1 MHARA
6 VKHLRSQDP
15 RLAEWIDR
23 IGLIKLPARET
34 REPFPALLEAIAHQ
48 QLAGAAAKAIW
59 NRVLCLFP
67 EGRPEPGHLVSLADE
82 HLRGAGL
89 SRSKAHSMKEI
100 AARTLAGDVPDAKR
114 IACMSE
120 GEIIDQLTKIRGV
133 GPWTVDM
140 LLIFTLRRPDILP
153 LNDYGVRKGFQV
165 LYRKR
170 KLPTPKQ
177 LLVSAECWRPYRTTA
192 ALYLWRIA
200 DAPKKTKARK
210 ARKTTS

>member
-1 MHARA
+1 LESRA
-6 VKHLRSQDP
+6 VPCFP
-15 RLAEWIDR
+15 R
-23 IGLIKLPARET
+23 
-34 REPFPALLEAIAHQ
+34 
-48 QLAGAAAKAIW
+48 AGPNPAIW
-59 NRVLCLFP
+59 SR
-67 EGRPEPGHLVSLADE
+67 SADE

-100 AARTLAGDVPDAKR
+100 AARTLAGEVPDAKR

-120 GEIIDQLTKIRGV
+120 AEIVDQLTKIRGV

-140 LLIFTLRRPDILP
+140 LLIFTLRRPDIMP

-200 DAPKKTKARK
+200 DAPKKTKAQSAQNYFLNKSASEALTRSSS
-210 ARKTTS
+210 A

>member
-1 MHARA
+1 VHARA
-6 VKHLRSQDP
+6 VRHLRIQDP

-23 IGLIKLPARET
+23 IGMVRLPTGRAD
-34 REPFPALLEAIAHQ
+34 EPFPALLEAIAHQ

-59 NRVLCLFP
+59 NRVLGLFP
-67 EGRPEPGHLVSLADE
+67 EGRPDPHHLLALSDE

-89 SRSKAHSMKEI
+89 SRSKAQSMKEI
-100 AARTLAGDVPDAKR
+100 ATHTLAGEVPDAKR
-114 IACMSE
+114 IARMTE
-120 GEIIDQLTKIRGV
+120 TQIVEQLTKIRGV

-140 LLIFTLRRPDILP
+140 LLIFTLRRPDVMP

-177 LLVSAECWRPYRTTA
+177 LLKSAECWRPYRTTA

-200 DAPKKTKARK
+200 DAPKASKVI
-210 ARKTTS
+210 S

>member
-1 MHARA
+1 M
-6 VKHLRSQDP
+6 VQ
-15 RLAEWIDR
+15 
-23 IGLIKLPARET
+23 LPARRT

-59 NRVLCLFP
+59 NRVLGLFP
-67 EGRPEPGHLVSLADE
+67 EGRPDPLHLAGLSDE

-89 SRSKAHSMKEI
+89 SRNKALTMKEI
-100 AARTLAGDVPDAKR
+100 AARALAGEVPDAKG
-114 IACMSE
+114 IARMSE
-120 GEIIDQLTKIRGV
+120 AQIAEQLTRIRGV

-140 LLIFTLRRPDILP
+140 LLIFTLRRPDIMP

-177 LLVSAECWRPYRTTA
+177 LLASAECWRPYRTTA

-200 DAPKKTKARK
+200 DAPKAGKP
-210 ARKTTS
+210 TS

>member
-1 MHARA
+1 M
-6 VKHLRSQDP
+6 V
-15 RLAEWIDR
+15 E
-23 IGLIKLPARET
+23 LPTRRG
-34 REPFPALLEAIAHQ
+34 REPFSALLEAIAHQ

-59 NRVLCLFP
+59 KRVLDLFP
-67 EGRPEPGHLVSLADE
+67 EGRPDPHHLVALSDE

-89 SRSKAHSMKEI
+89 SRSKALSMKEI
-100 AARTLAGDVPDAKR
+100 AARAIAGEVPDAKR
-114 IACMSE
+114 IARMSE
-120 GEIIDQLTKIRGV
+120 AEIVDQLTKIRGI

-200 DAPKKTKARK
+200 DAPKASKV
-210 ARKTTS
+210 TS

>member
-1 MHARA
+1 MHFHA
-6 VKHLRSQDP
+6 VNHLRAQDP

-23 IGLIKLPARET
+23 IGMIQLPTRRA

-59 NRVLCLFP
+59 NRVLNLFP
-67 EGRPEPGHLVSLADE
+67 EGRPDPHHLVALSDE

-89 SRSKAHSMKEI
+89 SRSKALSMKEI
-100 AARTLAGDVPDAKR
+100 ASRALAGDVPDAKR
-114 IACMSE
+114 IARMSE
-120 GEIIDQLTKIRGV
+120 AQIIDQLTQIRGV

-140 LLIFTLRRPDILP
+140 LLIFTLRRPDIMP
-153 LNDYGVRKGFQV
+153 LNDYGVRKGYQV

-177 LLVSAECWRPYRTTA
+177 LLMSAERWRPYRTTA

-200 DAPKKTKARK
+200 DAPKAGKI
-210 ARKTTS
+210 TS